1 MITSEQSGRMRS
13 LVERRPRALSE
24 HPSEHSETRTIVIRQ
39 GSAWPSL
46 AFLCLSLLLMAAVLL
61 GHHTVRRLDQQHQQT
76 SDTLAGVERK
86 LQQLEAGMGFD
97 SKRRHLLLGMRKHIM
112 KVNPR
117 VSLAEAYRYAELAID
132 ASEKYPSVDPLL
144 LLAIGVVESGYDPLA
159 KSHADA
165 RGLYQIWPS
174 TGRLLARSLGWSYD
188 ESTLYD
194 PEKNTEAAALYL
206 DMLFAT
212 YSDPQMVLAEYN
224 GGPLNAGYFRAG
236 VGQLAA
242 ETKNYVPRVLE
253 LLRQAQAGVRDG
265 NGRGARCDDPRRDA
279 RWQDA
284 RPRSEGRS
292 FDPGA
297 ALAARQR
304 ARGSGAERQC
314 PGGADQPL
322 IGRRSRGMKVGDYR
336 PSSSLSSHS
345 ARASSRTPGRFV
357 PTPKSP

>member
-1 MITSEQSGRMRS
+1 
-13 LVERRPRALSE
+13 V
-24 HPSEHSETRTIVIRQ
+24 
-39 GSAWPSL
+39 
-46 AFLCLSLLLMAAVLL
+46 VLL
-61 GHHTVRRLDQQHQQT
+61 GHYTVRRLDEQHQQT
-76 SDTLAGVERK
+76 SSTLAGVERK

-97 SKRRHLLLGMRKHIM
+97 SKRRHLLLGMRKHIL

-188 ESTLYD
+188 DTTLYD
-194 PEKNTEAAALYL
+194 PQKNTEAAALYL

-253 LLRQAQAGVRDG
+253 LHARLKEEFAKGMDAQPEATQRDAERAGKTLDPGRAVARSSGAGVGSGRPG
-265 NGRGARCDDPRRDA
+265 NGAPAGGPSVRAQGDPVTR
-279 RWQDA
+279 
-284 RPRSEGRS
+284 
-292 FDPGA
+292 
-297 ALAARQR
+297 
-304 ARGSGAERQC
+304 
-314 PGGADQPL
+314 
-322 IGRRSRGMKVGDYR
+322 
-336 PSSSLSSHS
+336 
-345 ARASSRTPGRFV
+345 
-357 PTPKSP
+357 